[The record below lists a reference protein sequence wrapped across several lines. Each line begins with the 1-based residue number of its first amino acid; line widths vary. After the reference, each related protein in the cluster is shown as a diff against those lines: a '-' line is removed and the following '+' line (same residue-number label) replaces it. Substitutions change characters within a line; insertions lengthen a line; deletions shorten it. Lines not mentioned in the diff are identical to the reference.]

1 MSPTAPSASAQPE
14 TLMQRK
20 SLDWFHRPFKKR
32 T

>member
-1 MSPTAPSASAQPE
+1 MSPPAAWVSAQPE

>member
-1 MSPTAPSASAQPE
+1 MSPTAPSVSAQPK

>member
-1 MSPTAPSASAQPE
+1 MSPSAPSVPEQPK
-14 TLMQRK
+14 TSMQRK

>member
-1 MSPTAPSASAQPE
+1 MSPTDPLVPAQPE
-14 TLMQRK
+14 ALMQRK

>member
-1 MSPTAPSASAQPE
+1 MSPTTPLVPAQPK
-14 TLMQRK
+14 TLMQTK

>member
-1 MSPTAPSASAQPE
+1 MSPTAPLVSVQPK
-14 TLMQRK
+14 TSMQRK

>member
-1 MSPTAPSASAQPE
+1 MSPTVALASAP
-14 TLMQRK
+14 TKTSMQRK